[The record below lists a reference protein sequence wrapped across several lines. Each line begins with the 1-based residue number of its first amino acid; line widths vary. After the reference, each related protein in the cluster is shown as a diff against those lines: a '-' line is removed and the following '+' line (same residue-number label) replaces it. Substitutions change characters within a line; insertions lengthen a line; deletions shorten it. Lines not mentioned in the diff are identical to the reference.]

1 MEVEMKKIW
10 ISIILSMVLFSSCTT
25 FSSFYDP
32 WYEEGE
38 LRNIITLQ
46 EGEEPRIIRSN
57 SNNMNDDV
65 NEILSNNY
73 IIIGTTS
80 FNGPDD
86 DITNS
91 IKRQCRQNGATI
103 ALYGKDYT
111 DTRSGIYRS
120 GNYYSTYNVRRYDY
134 AIYYFVQ
141 RTFLPALGWRVIN
154 LDNENRRIF
163 QRNTGVIVHVVL
175 KNTSVFY
182 ANIVRNDII
191 VRINEHI
198 INNVDDYWE
207 TYDNLNTG
215 DVIEVEYIRNNRS
228 NILNIRVE

>member
-1 MEVEMKKIW
+1 MKKIW
-10 ISIILSMVLFSSCTT
+10 FLIILSTIIFSSCTS
-25 FSSFYDP
+25 FSNFYDS
-32 WYEEGE
+32 WHDVKE
-38 LRNIITLQ
+38 LRDVIVLQ
-46 EGEEPRIIRSN
+46 EGEEPKIRRSSN
-57 SNNMNDDV
+57 INDDV

-111 DTRSGIYRS
+111 DTRHGVYT
-120 GNYYSTYNVRRYDY
+120 NYNGGVSSYNIRRFDY
-134 AIYYFVQ
+134 TIYYFVQ
-141 RTFLPALGWRVIN
+141 RTFLPALGWRLAN
-154 LDNENRRIF
+154 LTNEDRRIF
-163 QRNTGVIVHVVL
+163 QRNTGAIVFVVL

-198 INNVDDYWE
+198 INNVDDYWDI
-207 TYDNLNTG
+207 YDKLNTG
-215 DVIEVEYIRNNRS
+215 DIIEVEYIRNNRS
-228 NILNIRVE
+228 NIIKIKVE

>member
-1 MEVEMKKIW
+1 MKRIW
-10 ISIILSMVLFSSCTT
+10 FLIIVSIIIFSSCTT
-25 FSSFYDP
+25 FSNFYDS
-32 WYEEGE
+32 WHDVKE
-38 LRNIITLQ
+38 LNNVIVLQ
-46 EGEEPRIIRSN
+46 EGEEPKIVRS
-57 SNNMNDDV
+57 SNINDDV

-91 IKRQCRQNGATI
+91 IKKQCRQNGATI
-103 ALYGKDYT
+103 ALYGKNYT

-120 GNYYSTYNVRRYDY
+120 GNYYSSYNIRRYDY
-134 AIYYFVQ
+134 TVYYFVQ
-141 RTFLPALGWRVIN
+141 RTFLPALGWRLADLN
-154 LDNENRRIF
+154 NEDRRIF
-163 QRNTGVIVHVVL
+163 QRNTGVIVFVVL

-198 INNVDDYWE
+198 INNVDDYWDI
-207 TYDNLNTG
+207 YDKLNTG
-215 DVIEVEYIRNNRS
+215 DIIEVEYIRNNKN
-228 NILNIRVE
+228 NIINIKVE

>member
-1 MEVEMKKIW
+1 MKKIW
-10 ISIILSMVLFSSCTT
+10 ISIIFSIILFFSCTT
-25 FSSFYDP
+25 FSSFYDS
-32 WYEEGE
+32 WHDVND
-38 LRNIITLQ
+38 LSNIIVLR
-46 EGEEPRIIRSN
+46 EGEEPRLIRS
-57 SNNMNDDV
+57 SNMNDDV

-111 DTRSGIYRS
+111 DTRHGVYT
-120 GNYYSTYNVRRYDY
+120 NYYGGVSSYNIRRYDY
-134 AIYYFVQ
+134 AVYYFVQ
-141 RTFLPALGWRVIN
+141 RTFLPALGWRLTN
-154 LDNENRRIF
+154 LDNEDRRIF
-163 QRNTGVIVHVVL
+163 QRNTGAIVYVVL

-198 INNVDDYWE
+198 INNTDDYWE
-207 TYDNLNTG
+207 IYDNLDTG
-215 DVIEVEYIRNNRS
+215 DIIEVEYIRNNRS
-228 NILNIRVE
+228 NIVNIKVE

>member
-1 MEVEMKKIW
+1 MKKVLVL
-10 ISIILSMVLFSSCTT
+10 IILSTILFFSCTT
-25 FSSFYDP
+25 FSSFYDS
-32 WYEEGE
+32 WHNVNE
-38 LRNIITLQ
+38 LTNIITLQ
-46 EGEEPRIIRSN
+46 ERQEPRIIRS
-57 SNNMNDDV
+57 SNMNDDV

-91 IKRQCRQNGATI
+91 IKMQCRQNGATI

-111 DTRSGIYRS
+111 DTRHGVYS
-120 GNYYSTYNVRRYDY
+120 NYYGGISSYNIRRYDY
-134 AIYYFVQ
+134 TVYYFVQ
-141 RTFLPALGWRVIN
+141 RTFLPALGWRLVD

-163 QRNTGVIVHVVL
+163 QRNTGAIVFVVL

-191 VRINEHI
+191 VRINDQV
-198 INNVDDYWE
+198 INNVDDYWKIYE
-207 TYDNLNTG
+207 NLNFG
-215 DVIEVEYIRNNRS
+215 DIIEVEYIRNNRS
-228 NILNIRVE
+228 NIVNIKVE

>member
-1 MEVEMKKIW
+1 MEAKVKRVKIL
-10 ISIILSMVLFSSCTT
+10 IILSIILFSSCTT

-32 WYEEGE
+32 WHDVNE
-38 LRNIITLQ
+38 LSNIITLQ
-46 EGEEPRIIRSN
+46 EGQEPRINRS
-57 SNNMNDDV
+57 SNIDDDV

-103 ALYGKDYT
+103 ALYGKNYT
-111 DTRSGIYRS
+111 DTRSG
-120 GNYYSTYNVRRYDY
+120 NYYSSYNVRRYDY
-134 AIYYFVQ
+134 TIYYFVQ
-141 RTFLPALGWRVIN
+141 RKYLPALGWRLIN

-163 QRNTGVIVHVVL
+163 QRNTGAIVYVVL

-207 TYDNLNTG
+207 IYDSLIPST
-215 DVIEVEYIRNNRS
+215 VIEVEYIRNNRS
-228 NILNIRVE
+228 NVVNIKVE